1 MSPDGFVQAIQ
12 HAVVRDNLAVYN
24 EMFRTTPVDRAVDPL
39 WIRALT
45 MFNSL
50 DDEGKYTLIEVIA
63 NVMVDTTANILGI
76 VDGCCPVSGVDG
88 DVTLSVG
95 GQVIGGELQELFLEL
110 NETG

>member
-12 HAVVRDNLAVYN
+12 NAVVRDNLAVYN
-24 EMFRTTPVDRAVDPL
+24 EMFRTTPVECAVDPL

-50 DDEGKYTLIEVIA
+50 DEEGKETLIEVIR
-63 NVMVDTTANILGI
+63 NIMIDTTANLLGI
-76 VDGCCPVSGVDG
+76 FDGCCPVSGIEA
-88 DVTLSVG
+88 DVTLAVG
-95 GQVIGGELQELFLEL
+95 GEPIGGELQELFLEL